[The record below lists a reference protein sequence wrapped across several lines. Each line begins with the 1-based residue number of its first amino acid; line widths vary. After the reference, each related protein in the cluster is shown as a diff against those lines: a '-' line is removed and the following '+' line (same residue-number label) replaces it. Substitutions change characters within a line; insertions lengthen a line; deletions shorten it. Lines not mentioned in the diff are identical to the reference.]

1 MAAVATALNLY
12 YNRPAASARP
22 LNITRVAHHS
32 EWNRKIYNMN
42 NVGF

>member
-1 MAAVATALNLY
+1 MSLNLY
-12 YNRPAASARP
+12 YGKPAAPSAIRRAP
-22 LNITRVAHHS
+22 VRHYS